1 MLIHT
6 LYWQY
11 LKQEVSDHK
20 PMLDRL
26 NKTGSALLK
35 LVGGEDSSK
44 LQDLL
49 NADNSQFDA
58 IKNNIREKSN
68 ALDDAFQQSSEVS
81 FGIFLSIIQG
91 PHFRV
96 KLGKN
101 VFCKEKSGKF
111 EYCLK
116 ISGKNQGI

>member
-1 MLIHT
+1 MLICT

-49 NADNSQFDA
+49 NADNSQFDT

-81 FGIFLSIIQG
+81 FGIFLSLIQG
-91 PHFRV
+91 PHLRV
-96 KLGKN
+96 KTGKKLGKN
-101 VFCKEKSGKF
+101 
-111 EYCLK
+111 
-116 ISGKNQGI
+116 